1 MRIRRVVAIVLTGVL
16 CLGAFGVV
24 AAGAAKKKNT
34 TVVVNLG
41 PVLSG
46 QKNVKVSGHLNTSSK
61 CKATRAMKLFLTDAA
76 GNVKGTLDGSTSDLN
91 GNWRLKAVLPAAP
104 TATDRL
110 QVKANKRTVNK
121 VVCKAGFSGL
131 ITIN

>member
-1 MRIRRVVAIVLTGVL
+1 VRRAIAVVLTGVL
-16 CLGAFGVV
+16 CLGAFGVST
-24 AAGAAKKKNT
+24 AASAKKKKT

-61 CKATRAMKLFLTDAA
+61 CKSARAMKLFLTDAE
-76 GNVKGTLDGSTSDLN
+76 GNVKGTLDGSTSDVN
-91 GNWRLKAVLPAAP
+91 GNWKLKAVLPAAP
-104 TATDRL
+104 TPTDRL